1 MTAARRF
8 TDEERAELAELM
20 REAIRA
26 ELGAERPKPVDA
38 PKATAEDG
46 LRVQPT
52 LEDFIELNA
61 IRARR
66 KRRRG

>member
-8 TDEERAELAELM
+8 TDEERAELAEIM

-38 PKATAEDG
+38 PKPAAEHAASNE
-46 LRVQPT
+46 PT
-52 LEDFIELNA
+52 LDDYIKL
-61 IRARR
+61 RQRR
-66 KRRRG
+66 RRRGIRG